1 MQKLLLETLL
11 LVGSQFCRLNVNA
24 FLQPFALVSRKLSVP
39 HVFSSNSNT
48 VRSSASSEYEFALIF
63 DCDGKK
69 VSSIKHRIK
78 LQLHTKYF

>member
-1 MQKLLLETLL
+1 
-11 LVGSQFCRLNVNA
+11 
-24 FLQPFALVSRKLSVP
+24 
-39 HVFSSNSNT
+39 